1 MFKKGSLM
9 VKQEIKTYSFGL
21 LLSLENKIAYDA
33 KKLNMYVKSVSLSS
47 GLLKHSTYHYAVV
60 IFERIE
66 DGTDN

>member
-1 MFKKGSLM
+1 MI
-9 VKQEIKTYSFGL
+9 KQEIKTYSSGL

-47 GLLKHSTYHYAVV
+47 VPAGYSAYHYAVV

-66 DGTDN
+66 NETDN